1 MSRASAEY
9 TYGIAK
15 LVIEYEMLIPQS
27 FKTANERLWYPKWL
41 FVLKKK
47 EEVRSGSWEGRVKE
61 LKYAIQEDLKKHE
74 EKMTLIQEDLKK
86 QGGGI
91 QEDLKKHEEKMMTL
105 IQEDLKKHEEKM
117 MTLMQED
124 LKKQGEDVNMQIHE
138 LKLEM
143 KQMLEAVLTA
153 VREHK

>member
-15 LVIEYEMLIPQS
+15 LVIEYEKLIPQS
-27 FKTANERLWYPKWL
+27 FKTANEQLWYPKWL

-61 LKYAIQEDLKKHE
+61 LKYAIQEDLR
-74 EKMTLIQEDLKK
+74 
-86 QGGGI
+86 
-91 QEDLKKHEEKMMTL
+91 
-105 IQEDLKKHEEKM
+105 KHEEKM

-124 LKKQGEDVNMQIHE
+124 LKKNEEKMTLIQEDLKKQGEDVNIQIHE

-153 VREHK
+153 VRENK

>member
-15 LVIEYEMLIPQS
+15 LVIEYEKLIPQS

-47 EEVRSGSWEGRVKE
+47 EEVRGLWEGRVKE
-61 LKYAIQEDLKKHE
+61 VKYAIQEDLKKHE
-74 EKMTLIQEDLKK
+74 ETMTLMQEDLKK

-91 QEDLKKHEEKMMTL
+91 QEDLRKQDKQIHDLKHEILEL
-105 IQEDLKKHEEKM
+105 KHE
-117 MTLMQED
+117 
-124 LKKQGEDVNMQIHE
+124 LKHE

-153 VREHK
+153 VRENK

>member
-15 LVIEYEMLIPQS
+15 LVIEYEKLIPQS

-47 EEVRSGSWEGRVKE
+47 EEIRSGGSWEERVKE
-61 LKYAIQEDLKKHE
+61 LKYA
-74 EKMTLIQEDLKK
+74 
-86 QGGGI
+86 
-91 QEDLKKHEEKMMTL
+91 

-124 LKKQGEDVNMQIHE
+124 LKKQGGGMQEDLKKHEEKMTLIQGIQEDLKKQGEDVNIQIHELKHE